1 MTLKVLVVDDAT
13 FVRDMIKRTVRQ
25 LVPNVELLEAQDGAR
40 AQGIIKSKQP
50 DLILSDWEMP
60 EMSGEALLRWVREQ
74 PQFVGTP
81 FVMITSR
88 GDRNHVMAAVEAGVS
103 DYLSK
108 PFTAEELTRKIGKQL
123 KRLGYQTTNSNPANR
138 GLAFSSI
145 EVLTGGR
152 ANTSPAAATSA
163 APANP
168 QPAAAVPTSARNNTQ
183 AGEPAQNPPTVGKPD
198 KFKGRAFLRF
208 PHTTCAYELLETSL
222 QALCGTVERAQI
234 LPTVF
239 DQAAVDLLDE
249 SGNALA
255 RLNCYVHSIS
265 ACEPSPEAARVRII
279 VRFVDQDPAKLQ
291 ALSSLFE

>member
-25 LVPNVELLEAQDGAR
+25 LVPNVEILEAPDGAR

-60 EMSGEALLRWVREQ
+60 EISGEVLLRWVREQ
-74 PQFVGTP
+74 PQFTGTP
-81 FVMITSR
+81 FIMITSR

-123 KRLGYQTTNSNPANR
+123 KRMGYKPATSGPANR

-152 ANTSPAAATSA
+152 TGAAPPA
-163 APANP
+163 APAVGR
-168 QPAAAVPTSARNNTQ
+168 PAGKSEKFRGQ
-183 AGEPAQNPPTVGKPD
+183 AL
-198 KFKGRAFLRF
+198 LRF
-208 PHTTCAYELLETSL
+208 PHTNCAYDLIETSL
-222 QALCGTVERAQI
+222 QALCGTMERAQI

-239 DQAAVDLLDE
+239 DQAVVELVDDT
-249 SGNALA
+249 GQALA
-255 RLNCYVHSIS
+255 SLNCYVHSIA
-265 ACEPSPEAARVRII
+265 ACEPSPEAARVRVI

-291 ALSSLFE
+291 VLSGLFE

>member
-1 MTLKVLVVDDAT
+1 MTLKILVVDDAT

-25 LVPNVELLEAQDGAR
+25 MVSNVEILEAPDGAR

-50 DLILSDWEMP
+50 DMILSDWEMP

-74 PQFVGTP
+74 PQFINTP

-108 PFTAEELTRKIGKQL
+108 PFTPEELTRKIGKQL
-123 KRLGYQTTNSNPANR
+123 KRIGYKPATSGPANK

-152 ANTSPAAATSA
+152 ASA
-163 APANP
+163 APA
-168 QPAAAVPTSARNNTQ
+168 AAAPATNRPT
-183 AGEPAQNPPTVGKPD
+183 AGKLE
-198 KFKGRAFLRF
+198 KFKGQAFLRF
-208 PHTTCAYELLETSL
+208 PHTTCQYELIETSQ
-222 QALCGTVERAQI
+222 QALCGTMERAQI

-239 DQAAVDLLDE
+239 DQAAVDLINE
-249 SGNALA
+249 TGQALA
-255 RLNCYVHSIS
+255 SLNCYVHSIA
-265 ACEPSPEAARVRII
+265 ACEPSPEAARVRVI

-291 ALSSLFE
+291 VLSNLFD

>member
-74 PQFVGTP
+74 PQFVSTP

-88 GDRNHVMAAVEAGVS
+88 GDRNHVMAAVQAGVS

-123 KRLGYQTTNSNPANR
+123 KRLGYQTTSSGPANR

-152 ANTSPAAATSA
+152 ASPAAATTV
-163 APANP
+163 APAG
-168 QPAAAVPTSARNNTQ
+168 AHNTQ
-183 AGEPAQNPPTVGKPD
+183 VGEQVQNPPTEGKPD

-249 SGNALA
+249 SGTALA

-265 ACEPSPEAARVRII
+265 ACEPSSEAARVRII

-291 ALSSLFE
+291 ALSNLFE

>member
-25 LVPNVELLEAQDGAR
+25 LVPNVELLEAPDGAR
-40 AQGIIKSKQP
+40 AQGLIKSKQP

-74 PQFVGTP
+74 PQFISTP

-123 KRLGYQTTNSNPANR
+123 KRLGYQTTSSSPANR
-138 GLAFSSI
+138 GFAFSSI

-152 ANTSPAAATSA
+152 ASASASPTPAPAANTPSPPAG
-163 APANP
+163 APA
-168 QPAAAVPTSARNNTQ
+168 
-183 AGEPAQNPPTVGKPD
+183 AGRKPE
-198 KFKGRAFLRF
+198 KFRGRAFLRF
-208 PHTTCAYELLETSL
+208 PHTSCEYELLETSQ
-222 QALCGTVERAQI
+222 QALCGTMERAQI

-239 DQAAVDLLDE
+239 DQAAVDLLDT
-249 SGNALA
+249 SGEAVA
-255 RLNCYVHSIS
+255 RLNCYVHSIA
-265 ACEPSPEAARVRII
+265 ACEPSPEAARVRVI

-291 ALSSLFE
+291 ALASLFE

>member
-25 LVPNVELLEAQDGAR
+25 LVPNVELLEAQDGTR

-74 PQFVGTP
+74 PQFISTP

-108 PFTAEELTRKIGKQL
+108 PFTPEELTRKIGKQL
-123 KRLGYQTTNSNPANR
+123 KRLGYQAASSNPANR

-152 ANTSPAAATSA
+152 ANPSPAPPAPTNAASTA
-163 APANP
+163 AP
-168 QPAAAVPTSARNNTQ
+168 VPNRA
-183 AGEPAQNPPTVGKPD
+183 GKPD

-208 PHTTCAYELLETSL
+208 PHTTCEYELLETSQ
-222 QALCGTVERAQI
+222 QALCGSLERTQI

-239 DQAAVDLLDE
+239 DQAVVDLMDE
-249 SGNALA
+249 SGEVIA
-255 RLNCYVHSIS
+255 RLNCYVHSIA
-265 ACEPSPEAARVRII
+265 ACEPSPEAGRVRVI

-291 ALSSLFE
+291 ALASLFD

>member
-13 FVRDMIKRTVRQ
+13 FVRDMVKRTVRQ
-25 LVPNVELLEAQDGAR
+25 LVPNVELLEAPDGAR
-40 AQGIIKSKQP
+40 AQGIIRSKQP

-60 EMSGEALLRWVREQ
+60 EMSGEDLLRWVREQ
-74 PQFVGTP
+74 PQFASTP

-123 KRLGYQTTNSNPANR
+123 KRMGYQPTTNSPANR
-138 GLAFSSI
+138 GMALSSI

-152 ANTSPAAATSA
+152 TNNTPSASNTPVTAPRPAA
-163 APANP
+163 
-168 QPAAAVPTSARNNTQ
+168 
-183 AGEPAQNPPTVGKPD
+183 GKQD

-208 PHTTCAYELLETSL
+208 PHTTCEYELLETSL
-222 QALCGTVERAQI
+222 LALCGTMERTQI

-239 DQAAVDLLDE
+239 DQAAVDLLNE
-249 SGNALA
+249 SGEAVA
-255 RLNCYVHSIS
+255 RLNCYVHSIA
-265 ACEPSPEAARVRII
+265 ACEPSPEAARVRVI